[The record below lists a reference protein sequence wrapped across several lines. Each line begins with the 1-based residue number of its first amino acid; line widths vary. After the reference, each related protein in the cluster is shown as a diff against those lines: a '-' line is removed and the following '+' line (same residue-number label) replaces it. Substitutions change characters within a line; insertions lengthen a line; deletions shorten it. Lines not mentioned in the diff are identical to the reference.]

1 MEPEENNAALAKGVT
16 IVNDLGLHARSA
28 AQIAKIANQAMS
40 KVWVVRGDETVD
52 AKSTIDLL
60 TLACGKGSEITIKI
74 DHKED
79 IWILEKIIKTVE
91 DGFGEQSV

>member
-1 MEPEENNAALAKGVT
+1 MESEENNGALSRDAT

-28 AQIAKIANQAMS
+28 ARIAQIAGQAMS
-40 KVWVVRGDETVD
+40 KVWIVRGDEAVD

-74 DHKED
+74 DREED
-79 IWILEKIIKTVE
+79 IDVLERIIKMVE
-91 DGFGEQSV
+91 DGFGEQIS